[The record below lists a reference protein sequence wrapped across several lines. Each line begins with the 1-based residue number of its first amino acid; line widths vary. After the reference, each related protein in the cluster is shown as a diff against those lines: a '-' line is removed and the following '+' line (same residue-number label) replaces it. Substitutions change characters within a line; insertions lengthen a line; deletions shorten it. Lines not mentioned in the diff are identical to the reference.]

1 MTGHVKDR
9 APSFSFPSRL
19 RTGHGLFYVDRPQF
33 MMKKPSKA
41 SMIED
46 DDGSIHYSADH
57 GLDECGTT
65 ISDVDGN
72 IVFTNNLN
80 VADRVNSRGI
90 TMVTDVNMS
99 YT

>member
-1 MTGHVKDR
+1 MTPDYFRRKD
-9 APSFSFPSRL
+9 SVFESL
-19 RTGHGLFYVDRPQF
+19 
-33 MMKKPSKA
+33 KA

-46 DDGSIHYSADH
+46 DDGSVHYAADH

-65 ISDVDGN
+65 IDNVDGN
-72 IVFTNNLN
+72 IIFTNNLN

>member
-1 MTGHVKDR
+1 
-9 APSFSFPSRL
+9 
-19 RTGHGLFYVDRPQF
+19 
-33 MMKKPSKA
+33 
-41 SMIED
+41 MIED
-46 DDGSIHYSADH
+46 DDGSVHYAADH

>member
-1 MTGHVKDR
+1 
-9 APSFSFPSRL
+9 
-19 RTGHGLFYVDRPQF
+19 
-33 MMKKPSKA
+33 
-41 SMIED
+41 MIVD
-46 DDGSIHYSADH
+46 DDGSVHYSADH
-57 GLDECGTT
+57 GLDECGTGIT
-65 ISDVDGN
+65 DVDGN